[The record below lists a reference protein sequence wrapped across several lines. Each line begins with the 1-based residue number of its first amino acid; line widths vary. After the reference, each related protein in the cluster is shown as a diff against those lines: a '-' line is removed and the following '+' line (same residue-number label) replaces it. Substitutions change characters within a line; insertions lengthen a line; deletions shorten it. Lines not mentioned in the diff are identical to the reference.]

1 MRGGRKTLQIRRW
14 LCIGILLSSAA
25 ALAQDTPRF
34 QLFGGYSY
42 THVSGANGSGNL
54 HGWNAA
60 LGGNLTRHLSLVAD
74 FAGGYDRSSG
84 TAVNVHTFLFGPQV
98 TKRAKRADLFAQA
111 LFGVGRVGASAS
123 GIGASDTAF
132 ATALGGG
139 VDVHVGSRVS
149 FRVAQI
155 DYLLTRFGGHSQ
167 NNFRVSTG
175 LVIRWGRTR

>member
-1 MRGGRKTLQIRRW
+1 LHIRRW
-14 LCIGILLSSAA
+14 LLIGILLSSAA
-25 ALAQDTPRF
+25 ALAQETPRF

-42 THVSGANGSGNL
+42 THLSGAAGSGNL
-54 HGWNAA
+54 HGWNAS
-60 LGGNLTRHLSLVAD
+60 LSGNVTGHLSLVAD

-84 TAVNVHTFLFGPQV
+84 TKVDVHTFLFGPQV

-111 LFGVGRVGASAS
+111 LFGVGRAGISAS
-123 GIGASDTAF
+123 GIGASNTSF

-139 VDVHVGSRVS
+139 VDVHAGSRVS

-155 DYLLTRFGGHSQ
+155 DYLLTRFGGNSQ
-167 NNFRVSTG
+167 NNLRVSTG

>member
-1 MRGGRKTLQIRRW
+1 MRILGW
-14 LCIGILLSSAA
+14 LWIGILLSCTAA
-25 ALAQDTPRF
+25 VAQDTPRF

-42 THVSGANGSGNL
+42 THLSGAGGSGSL

-60 LGGNLTRHLSLVAD
+60 LSGNLTRHLSLVAD

-111 LFGVGRVGASAS
+111 LFGVGRAGISAS

-139 VDVHVGSRVS
+139 VDVHAGSRVS

-155 DYLLTRFGGHSQ
+155 DYLLTRFGGNNQ
-167 NNFRVSTG
+167 NNLRVSTG
-175 LVIRWGRTR
+175 LVIRWGKSR